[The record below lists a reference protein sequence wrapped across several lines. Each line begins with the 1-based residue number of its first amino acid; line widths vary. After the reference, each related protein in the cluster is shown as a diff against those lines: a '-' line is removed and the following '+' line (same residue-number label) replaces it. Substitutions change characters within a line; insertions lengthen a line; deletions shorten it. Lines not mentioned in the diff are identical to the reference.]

1 MPEFFINI
9 YGMTFM
15 SIENFPVQ
23 LQAAIQQGF
32 LAREFEN
39 GLKSRLG
46 FRQVADREIFPTL
59 LVRLLPR
66 RVRV

>member
-1 MPEFFINI
+1 
-9 YGMTFM
+9 M
-15 SIENFPVQ
+15 SIDNFPVQ

-46 FRQVADREIFPTL
+46 FRQVADREVFPNAIGETL
-59 LVRLLPR
+59 TKPARASRLR
-66 RVRV
+66 

>member
-1 MPEFFINI
+1 
-9 YGMTFM
+9 M
-15 SIENFPVQ
+15 SIDNFPVQ

-46 FRQVADREIFPTL
+46 FRQVADREVFRMPS
-59 LVRLLPR
+59 VRR
-66 RVRV
+66 